1 MEEHKR
7 LDCCVVRDLL
17 PACLEGLTEPETAEQ
32 VRAHLADCPDCRRVE
47 GDMKARLPVETA
59 PRRALKFLRRVRRT
73 RLIAAALSALVALGC
88 MWALYDSEYH
98 YPNTEAGRLAA
109 VEDYVPSPADS
120 RMKGVKEGDPLRVL
134 GWAEREGQL
143 FIAFAADDAD
153 NVHGILCLD
162 RGWNGKYQPVN
173 ASMDPFPYTAGV
185 MASHVWVKNTDEQVF
200 ALMGDGCREIYGAE
214 LTFRLRLP
222 GADRVE
228 TRRWTCEVTEPD
240 FLLVLSRAEL
250 AEKLGLPAGQDFES
264 HGVEVAFLD
273 REGNDVTEQYRD
285 DSVEQSWS
293 GSKSTAE
300 RFLLYWFL
308 GLIAA
313 AGVVMVRYFL
323 RRD

>member
-17 PACLEGLTEPETAEQ
+17 PAWLEGLTEPETAEQ

-109 VEDYVPSPADS
+109 VEDYIPSPADS

-143 FIAFAADDAD
+143 FIAYAAGNAG
-153 NVHGILCLD
+153 NVHGVLCLD

-293 GSKSTAE
+293 GGKSTAE

-313 AGVVMVRYFL
+313 AGGGMAYYFL

>member
-17 PACLEGLTEPETAEQ
+17 PAWLEGLTEPETAEQ
-32 VRAHLADCPDCRRVE
+32 VQAHLADCPDCRRVE

-109 VEDYVPSPADS
+109 VEDYIPSPADS

-143 FIAFAADDAD
+143 FIAYAADNAG
-153 NVHGILCLD
+153 NVHGVLCLD

-250 AEKLGLPAGQDFES
+250 AEKLDLPAGQDFES

-293 GSKSTAE
+293 GGKSTAE

>member
-1 MEEHKR
+1 MGEPKK

-17 PACLEGLTEPETAEQ
+17 PAWLEGLTEPETAEQ
-32 VRAHLADCPDCRRVE
+32 VADHLAGCPACRE
-47 GDMKARLPVETA
+47 TAEAMGARPPVEPA

-73 RLIAAALSALVALGC
+73 RLIAAALAVLLALGC
-88 MWALYDSEYH
+88 MWALYDGEYH

-120 RMKGVKEGDPLRVL
+120 TVGEVREGDPLRVL

-143 FIAFAADDAD
+143 FIAYAAGNAG
-153 NVHGILCLD
+153 NVHGVLCLD

-173 ASMDPFPYTAGV
+173 ASLDPFPYTAGV
-185 MASHVWVKNTDEQVF
+185 MASHVWVKNTDERVF

-293 GSKSTAE
+293 GGKSTAE